1 MVTFKKS
8 AKTQSAET
16 STTEA
21 ETLNTN
27 TTNNSSTSNTE
38 ELNTS
43 TKGKPGRKPTVTST
57 DLSSSPF
64 LKQNV
69 PTVANTSDDDFT
81 SELIKQ
87 VNKDVGMRI
96 AFDLTKE
103 DAPTSVKRWIPTGCE
118 QLDYIIGNMRGG
130 GLPEGRIVE
139 ICGKS
144 GIGKSTLTQ
153 VIARNTQAMG
163 GLVVYIDTENA
174 TSTQNLAKLG
184 INLKKLVFVQEVCTE
199 DIFKTIE
206 STILKAK
213 QLKKDVPVT
222 VIWDS
227 IAASAPKAELEAE
240 YDQQSMGLQARALR
254 KGLRKIN
261 QMLGNEKVLLV
272 LCNHITSKLGVVFGD
287 PEVPTGGTGPGFFSS
302 VRIKLT
308 GGSPVKDGD
317 RIVGIN
323 VTAKTFKNRLSAPF
337 REAEFQ
343 IIFGSGIDENDQLF
357 DRLREWCDKNT
368 CIHKGKK
375 IKIAG
380 TGGWK
385 AFTVSDAKTG
395 EVLIEKSFNKSKF
408 LKEVRHNSECKE
420 YVDALMDSVFI
431 LSQEEISTLTG
442 VDEFSGVSPTADEDG
457 NEFHPAS

>member
-1 MVTFKKS
+1 MVTFKKA
-8 AKTQSAET
+8 AKTQNTET
-16 STTEA
+16 TVNEA
-21 ETLNTN
+21 ENTN
-27 TTNNSSTSNTE
+27 TTNSSTNTVE
-38 ELNTS
+38 DLNTA
-43 TKGKPGRKPTVTST
+43 TKNKAGRKPST
-57 DLSSSPF
+57 GNVDLSSSPF
-64 LKQNV
+64 LKQN
-69 PTVANTSDDDFT
+69 TTSNNSDDDFT

-184 INLKKLVFVQEVCTE
+184 INLKRLVFVQEVCTE

-213 QLKKDVPVT
+213 QLKKDIPVT

-261 QMLGNEKVLLV
+261 QMLGNEKVLLI
-272 LCNHITSKLGVVFGD
+272 LNNHITTKLGCIS
-287 PEVPTGGTGPGFFSS
+287 PETEINIRQSS
-302 VRIKLT
+302 SI
-308 GGSPVKDGD
+308 
-317 RIVGIN
+317 
-323 VTAKTFKNRLSAPF
+323 
-337 REAEFQ
+337 
-343 IIFGSGIDENDQLF
+343 
-357 DRLREWCDKNT
+357 
-368 CIHKGKK
+368 
-375 IKIAG
+375 
-380 TGGWK
+380 
-385 AFTVSDAKTG
+385 
-395 EVLIEKSFNKSKF
+395 
-408 LKEVRHNSECKE
+408 
-420 YVDALMDSVFI
+420 
-431 LSQEEISTLTG
+431 
-442 VDEFSGVSPTADEDG
+442 
-457 NEFHPAS
+457 